1 MKPTV
6 SICVPNLNTR
16 QFLPERFASIYG
28 QSFGDWELL
37 VYDSY
42 STDGAWD
49 FIRDAVAREPRA
61 RAWQGPREGA
71 PASWNPCIREAR
83 GDYVYIATSDDTMAP
98 DCLEKLVA
106 ALEANPDCDI
116 AHCPVKV
123 IDETGRVVADMC
135 EWWWKQSP
143 FARSSGALVDRSHVR
158 YAPLDGALHL
168 LGGSVYISVTQL
180 LIRRALFD
188 RIGYYESSWG
198 SIADF
203 NWNMRAGL
211 AANTV
216 HVPDTWG
223 GWRVHANQATAAAGL
238 WSAQHDRKVD
248 EMIDHAIDT
257 SGDAVSPA
265 VQQQLSQWRAQ
276 AQELRRYMRELENYP
291 GRLQRSDFII
301 RRLAGGSAAAFE
313 HVKLRLRGRPL
324 SDWIIKGLETSR
336 VGRLAAVTLPHNGG

>member
-1 MKPTV
+1 MKGLMNPTV

-16 QFLPERFASIYG
+16 RFLVDRFQSIFE
-28 QSFGDWELL
+28 QSFQDWELL

-42 STDGAWD
+42 SDDGSWEYICDIAG
-49 FIRDAVAREPRA
+49 REPRA
-61 RAWQGPREGA
+61 RAWQGPRQGA
-71 PASWNPCIREAR
+71 PGSWNPCIREAR
-83 GDYVYIATSDDTMAP
+83 GDYVYIATSDDTMGP
-98 DCLEKLVA
+98 DCLEKMVA

-116 AHCPVKV
+116 AHCPLKV
-123 IDETGRVVADMC
+123 IDENGRVVADMC
-135 EWWWKQSP
+135 EWWWKHSP

-180 LIRRALFD
+180 LIRRTLFD

-198 SIADF
+198 SIGDF

-211 AANTV
+211 VGNTV

-223 GWRVHANQATAAAGL
+223 GWRVHADQATANAGL
-238 WSAQHDRKVD
+238 WSAEHDCRID
-248 EMIDHAIDT
+248 DMIDDAI
-257 SGDAVSPA
+257 GACAAFASPT
-265 VQQQLSQWRAQ
+265 VGQMLWQWRTE

-291 GRLQRSDFII
+291 GRVRRGNFIM
-301 RRLAGGSAAAFE
+301 RRIMGGSTAALE

-324 SDWIIKGLETSR
+324 TDWMLNSLEVAR
-336 VGRLAAVTLPHNGG
+336 IGPLVVPQ